1 MRAVWP
7 RQLKGMALTAVF
19 AMALGA
25 VSGAQ
30 TTDPVVGTWRLDVAK
45 STYKPGP
52 APKSM
57 TAVIDGVGKGI
68 KVAVN
73 AVMADGTA
81 MKWGY
86 TSARDGKDVP
96 VAGNPSYDTANV
108 TQTSPT
114 EGTIVYKKA
123 GKVVVTTETSVAKDG
138 KTMTV
143 TSKGTD
149 PKGQAINNVSIYFR
163 Q

>member
-1 MRAVWP
+1 MRSISR
-7 RQLKGMALTAVF
+7 RQLTGMALTAVF
-19 AMALGA
+19 AMAVGVVTA
-25 VSGAQ
+25 AQ
-30 TTDPVVGTWRLDVAK
+30 TDPVVGTWTLDVGK

-52 APKSM
+52 APKSA
-57 TAVIDGVGKGI
+57 TVVIGAVGKGI
-68 KVAVN
+68 SVAVN
-73 AVMADGTA
+73 AVMADGTV
-81 MKWGY
+81 MKWGF

-96 VAGNPSYDTANV
+96 VTGNPSYDAANV

-114 EGTIVYKKA
+114 EGKVVYKKA
-123 GKVVVTTETSVAKDG
+123 GKVVVTSETSVAKDG

-149 PKGQAINNVSIYFR
+149 PKGQALEIVAHYTK

>member
-1 MRAVWP
+1 MRAVWS

-25 VSGAQ
+25 ISGAQ

-52 APKSM
+52 APKSA
-57 TAVIDGVGKGI
+57 TVVIDAVGKGI

-73 AVMADGTA
+73 AVMADGTP
-81 MKWGY
+81 MKWDY

-96 VAGNPSYDTANV
+96 VAGNPNYDTANV
-108 TQTSPT
+108 TQSSPT
-114 EGTIVYKKA
+114 EGKIVYKKA
-123 GKVVVTTETSVAKDG
+123 GKVVMTNETSVAKDG
-138 KTMTV
+138 KSMTV

-149 PKGQAINNVSIYFR
+149 SKGQAVNNVAIYTK

>member
-1 MRAVWP
+1 
-7 RQLKGMALTAVF
+7 MALAAVF
-19 AMALGA
+19 AMAAGG

-30 TTDPVVGTWRLDVAK
+30 PTDPVVGTWTLDVAR

-52 APKSM
+52 APKSA
-57 TAVIDGVGKGI
+57 TVVIDAVGKAI

-73 AVMADGTA
+73 AVMSDGVA

-86 TSARDGKDVP
+86 TSARDGKDVL
-96 VAGNPSYDTANV
+96 VTGNPNYDTANV
-108 TQTSPT
+108 TQLTQT
-114 EGTIVYKKA
+114 EGRIVYKKA
-123 GKVVVTTETSVAKDG
+123 GKTIVTSETSVAKDG

-143 TSKGTD
+143 TTTGTD
-149 PKGQAINNVSIYFR
+149 PKGQAINIVAVYTK